1 MNILLYLILLQFGY
15 AFVRTQNKKTKLKIQ
30 DNNIDTDI
38 INGIGIIIMSLPTLM
53 RQGGNCKNDDD
64 CPFIMRCCKLGINNY
79 CCSPN
84 NFVSVDLAYIEQF
97 ISTNTTSKKSN

>member
-15 AFVRTQNKKTKLKIQ
+15 GFVMTQNKKTKLKIQ
-30 DNNIDTDI
+30 DNNFNTDL
-38 INGIGIIIMSLPTLM
+38 INGIGILAFSLPSLLKEGQ
-53 RQGGNCKNDDD
+53 RCIKDDD
-64 CPFIMRCCKLGINNY
+64 CPFIMRCCKVGTNNY

-84 NFVSVDLAYIEQF
+84 NFISVDLAYSEQF